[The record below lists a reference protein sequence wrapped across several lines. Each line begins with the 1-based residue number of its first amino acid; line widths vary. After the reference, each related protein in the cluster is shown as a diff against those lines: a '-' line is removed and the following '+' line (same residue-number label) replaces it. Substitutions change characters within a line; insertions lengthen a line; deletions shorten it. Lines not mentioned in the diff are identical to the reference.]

1 MDCTSQR
8 HAIADPFHQSGIIAN
23 IE

>member
-8 HAIADPFHQSGIIAN
+8 HAIADPFH
-23 IE
+23 